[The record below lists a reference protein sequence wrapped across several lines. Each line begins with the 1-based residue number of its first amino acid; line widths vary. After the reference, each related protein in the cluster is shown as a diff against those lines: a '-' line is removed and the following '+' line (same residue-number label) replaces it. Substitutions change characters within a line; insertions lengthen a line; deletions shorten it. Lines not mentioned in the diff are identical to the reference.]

1 MKKVIEWFLGL
12 FFSKEAIDLVRR
24 EAAYEAKIEFNK
36 YKNKEYLS
44 NFTSKGRYKKVPTK

>member
-24 EAAYEAKIEFNK
+24 EAAQEARAEMTN
-36 YKNKEYLS
+36 YKNRKFL
-44 NFTSKGRYKKVPTK
+44 TVKKRYTKV